1 MLALTGDSGVREILI
16 LAEGATE
23 GLESLAVLLVLLNGG
38 LNDLKQ
44 NHKRQGPSE
53 SIPGRSGQGT
63 MAIAFSLT
71 NNSTFQQ

>member
-1 MLALTGDSGVREILI
+1 MRRAWGPASPQSTSPCAKGLGCPRDTGTHRRVWNEGGILI

-44 NHKRQGPSE
+44 NHRE
-53 SIPGRSGQGT
+53 
-63 MAIAFSLT
+63 
-71 NNSTFQQ
+71 